1 MSSSGPD
8 ERHREQT
15 WLPAFVCF
23 VGSRVKTF
31 IYFYEA
37 HGLGDFFFLI
47 LKIKFLR
54 KIQNFD
60 FTDSN
65 DIKFGLSL
73 RQSWD

>member
-1 MSSSGPD
+1 M
-8 ERHREQT
+8 
-15 WLPAFVCF
+15 
-23 VGSRVKTF
+23 
-31 IYFYEA
+31 
-37 HGLGDFFFLI
+37 GLAIFFFLI